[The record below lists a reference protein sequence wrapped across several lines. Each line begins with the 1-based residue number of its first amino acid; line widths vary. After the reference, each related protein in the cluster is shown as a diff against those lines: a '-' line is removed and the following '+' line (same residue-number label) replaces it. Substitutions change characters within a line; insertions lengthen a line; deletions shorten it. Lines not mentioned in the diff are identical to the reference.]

1 MGVCLIDMMV
11 VVGAAGAMEVKLVVA
26 VLAVLAVLA
35 FLVLLVLLEMAVKA
49 AVGAGVVR
57 YCNGGVVEDNIVVVV
72 VLPSSSVLCGLRQP
86 PPFLRPDISFLAPLV
101 AVVVVATLESMSA
114 VTVAGL
120 VRREEREVIRGNL
133 GGGHK

>member
-1 MGVCLIDMMV
+1 
-11 VVGAAGAMEVKLVVA
+11 VA

-35 FLVLLVLLEMAVKA
+35 LLVLLEMAVKA

-72 VLPSSSVLCGLRQP
+72 VLPSSGVLCGLRQP